1 MLLYPGHLTPPGHP
15 TLPCHLIPR
24 PSLSWSQSIPTWCFH
39 FAMYAIASEHW
50 RGSPCALT
58 HNWFAVPAK
67 CPLHVY
73 TGSSTIECKVD
84 KHDPELQQAN
94 VRCQHVWV
102 GHWSGALVRFT
113 CCDGSQVPRR
123 YLLSSLQAPLSELL
137 GALHC
142 ALN

>member
-1 MLLYPGHLTPPGHP
+1 
-15 TLPCHLIPR
+15 
-24 PSLSWSQSIPTWCFH
+24 
-39 FAMYAIASEHW
+39 MYAIASEHW

-58 HNWFAVPAK
+58 CNWFAVPAK

-73 TGSSTIECKVD
+73 TGGSTIECKVD
-84 KHDPELQQAN
+84 KHDPELQEAN
-94 VRCQHVWV
+94 VRCQHDRV

-142 ALN
+142 ALKLPTQTHKPSEVLYVNLGACHEHGTIHEPAV